1 MYRVAIIFPNW
12 PHFHKVLFLVC
23 QAKLSLLYHVLFLEA
38 RLFSVEEIIHQTHGV
53 CIFFREVWQDLWDVN
68 SVLPTAFVLQQ
79 RGGKMEIK
87 MYCSRGK
94 GIGSKY
100 CYLKKKKSDSNFCYS
115 LQLCFSAKINMA
127 VLCLIISL
135 PYLLVRTKN
144 NSHFTD
150 ELNHH
155 FLRQREE
162 GKCSQL
168 FPWMLV
174 SIFFCCWKVD
184 GQYYFSW
191 QAMLSQICQFLNHRS
206 AISLMIIYHI
216 YNIFLNI
223 YVCINIKNI

>member
-1 MYRVAIIFPNW
+1 M
-12 PHFHKVLFLVC
+12 
-23 QAKLSLLYHVLFLEA
+23 
-38 RLFSVEEIIHQTHGV
+38 
-53 CIFFREVWQDLWDVN
+53 D
-68 SVLPTAFVLQQ
+68 
-79 RGGKMEIK
+79 IK
-87 MYCSRGK
+87 IYCSREK
-94 GIGSKY
+94 GIGSKH

-135 PYLLVRTKN
+135 PYLLVRRKN

-162 GKCSQL
+162 GKCFQL

-174 SIFFCCWKVD
+174 SILFCYWKVD

-191 QAMLSQICQFLNHRS
+191 RAVLSPICQFLNHKS
-206 AISLMIIYHI
+206 AIPLAIISHLQYFPQ
-216 YNIFLNI
+216 NICM
-223 YVCINIKNI
+223 YYIKNI